1 MNNINLDPA
10 DAKMERS
17 ILLKRLSKWKL
28 AFFAMLIIFSLI
40 LIKRSGNT
48 PLKEKKSTEIIAII
62 DIQDVITEND
72 NFDQLL
78 SDVEVNDSI
87 KALIVNINSPGG
99 KSGASENIYLK
110 LKRISA
116 KKPVVSSMGSV
127 AASGGYMV
135 ALASDRIY
143 ALNSTITGS
152 IGVIMQY
159 PELVDLAEKMGVNI
173 KTFKSQKLKAS
184 PSPLEKA
191 TAESSDAIMAT
202 IMDNHDFFVGLVAEN
217 RKISFEE
224 AAKLADGRVYTG
236 RQAKTNKLIDEIGT
250 IDDAVVWLKESKNIN
265 KNASIK
271 HLKPKKPNEFLELL
285 MQNIDQSAKSILN
298 NIWNKISFSGKYE
311 IK

>member
-1 MNNINLDPA
+1 MNIEPV

-17 ILLKRLSKWKL
+17 ILIKTLSKWKL
-28 AFFAMLIIFSLI
+28 AFLGLLIFSSVL
-40 LIKRSGNT
+40 LIKRSINGKL
-48 PLKEKKSTEIIAII
+48 PESKSSETIAVI
-62 DIQDVITEND
+62 DIEDVITENEY
-72 NFDQLL
+72 FDQLL
-78 SDVEVNDSI
+78 SDIEDNNSI

-110 LKRISA
+110 LKRIS
-116 KKPVVSSMGSV
+116 KKKTVVSTMGSV

-135 ALASDRIY
+135 ALASERIY

-159 PELVDLAEKMGVNI
+159 PELVDLAEKIGVNI
-173 KTFKSQKLKAS
+173 KTYKSQKLKAS

-191 TAESSDAIMAT
+191 TDDSSEAIMAT
-202 IMDNHDFFVGLVAEN
+202 IMDNHDFFVGLVVEN
-217 RKISFEE
+217 RKIPMEV

-236 RQAKTNKLIDEIGT
+236 RQAKNNKLIDEIGT
-250 IDDAVVWLKESKNIN
+250 IDDAVIWLKENKNIN
-265 KNASIK
+265 INASIK
-271 HLKPKKPNEFLELL
+271 HLKPKKPNEFMELL
-285 MQNIDQSAKSILN
+285 MQNIDQSVKSILS